1 MGACNLYS
9 VVVNYNTTDR
19 RTGEVIAMRSSDRI
33 WATGLAIIVWL
44 VAGYAVASRATAP
57 SGARAAAFE
66 ATAAVGTAAVGLAIG
81 RP

>member
-1 MGACNLYS
+1 
-9 VVVNYNTTDR
+9 
-19 RTGEVIAMRSSDRI
+19 MRSSDRI
-33 WATGLAIIVWL
+33 LATGLAIIVWL

-57 SGARAAAFE
+57 DGPRSAAFE